1 MGKFRKHREKTKK
14 NRLQK
19 RISVILVM
27 LAVSLVIP
35 VLSGCS
41 TGMEKQIEKE
51 ADLIAQSGKN
61 AVFVADYDISD
72 FNETYFAE
80 RRGIPTYVSRSLNI
94 EKTKD
99 LNSLLNKIPTKTSNS
114 VTHYFIGVDPV
125 KINQNAKDAEVFYSY
140 LTALASG
147 ADLDILYPVYAADYW
162 DKLSGSRL
170 EQYKNDY
177 KTVTENILSTGS
189 VNVYF
194 PGYEIWLMGNPG
206 CFTEDNRN
214 AVSDDASKVIIMSAF
229 CDGEYAVFSGD
240 DIDLCFQAL
249 EDNLRILDDN
259 LALIKKKSEE
269 EEVLFLGDSIF
280 GIYGPPTSIPAVV
293 HSLMEVNVANCGIGG
308 LSIHADVNTPGIDG
322 LLDVVLQEEEYEV
335 QDKITD
341 RIISENAG
349 SFAYGS
355 TLFQKEEEDAFTV
368 LLEFGIND
376 YVHGVKADE
385 FEREYNAAI
394 DRIESEPRHA
404 QIVLVVPGFLNM
416 PDMNNGE
423 IPFQADGESME
434 TYREII
440 RKIANTRN
448 LRCFDMTK
456 SNYITQENCYYFLEA
471 DGIHYGCRGR
481 FITGMELCEFLEG
494 EN

>member
-1 MGKFRKHREKTKK
+1 MNYFGEKTKK
-14 NRLQK
+14 NKLKQ
-19 RISVILVM
+19 RISVILVI
-27 LAVSLVIP
+27 LTVALVIP
-35 VLSGCS
+35 VFNGCNY
-41 TGMEKQIEKE
+41 GMEKQIEKE

-72 FNETYFAE
+72 FNESYFTE
-80 RRGIPTYVSRSLNI
+80 RRGIPTYVTRSLNI

-125 KINQNAKDAEVFYSY
+125 KLNQHAKDAEVFYSY
-140 LTALASG
+140 LTALGTG
-147 ADLDILYPVYAADYW
+147 ADIDILYPIYPADYW
-162 DKLSGSRL
+162 DKLSGAKL
-170 EQYKNDY
+170 ESYKDDY
-177 KTVTENILSTGS
+177 KTITENIISTGS
-189 VNVYF
+189 ANVYF
-194 PGYEIWLMGNPG
+194 PGYEIWLRGNPG

-214 AVSDDASKVIIMSAF
+214 AISEDASKVIIMSSF
-229 CDGEYAVFSGD
+229 CDGEYAVFSAD
-240 DIDLCFQAL
+240 DIDVCFQAL
-249 EDNLRILDDN
+249 EDNLKILNDN

-280 GIYGPPTSIPAVV
+280 GIYGPPTSIPGVV
-293 HSLMEVNVANCGIGG
+293 HSLTGVNVANCGIGG
-308 LSIHADVNTPGIDG
+308 LSIHADANTPGIDG
-322 LLDVVLQEEEYEV
+322 LLDAILQEDEYEV

-355 TLFQKEEEDAFTV
+355 TLFQKDNEDAFTV

-376 YVHGVKADE
+376 YVNGVKADE

-423 IPFQADGESME
+423 IPFQADGEPME

-448 LRCFDMTK
+448 LKCFDMTK